1 MAILA
6 KAHNIPFYIAAP
18 STTFDFSI
26 KTGAEIPIEE
36 RCSDEVRGLM
46 GVSTAPDNVEVF
58 NPAFDVTP
66 SDLISGIIT
75 DYGVI
80 EKPYDINIAKLKA
93 RMYEEDKF

>member
-1 MAILA
+1 
-6 KAHNIPFYIAAP
+6 
-18 STTFDFSI
+18 
-26 KTGAEIPIEE
+26 
-36 RCSDEVRGLM
+36 M

-80 EKPYDINIAKLKA
+80 EKPYDINIAKSKA

>member
-1 MAILA
+1 LA

-36 RCSDEVRGLM
+36 RSGIEVRELK
-46 GVSTAPDNVEVF
+46 GVSTAPADVKVF

-66 SDLISGIIT
+66 GELITGIIT

-80 EKPYDINIAKLKA
+80 EKPYNINIAKLKA
-93 RMYEEDKF
+93 RIYEEDIH